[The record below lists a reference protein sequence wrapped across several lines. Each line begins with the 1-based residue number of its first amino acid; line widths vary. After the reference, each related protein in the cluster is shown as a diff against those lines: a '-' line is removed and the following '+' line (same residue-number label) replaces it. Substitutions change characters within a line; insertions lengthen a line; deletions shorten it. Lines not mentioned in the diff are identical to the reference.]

1 MYFYLLISKGFII
14 IIIIIIIV
22 IIIIIIIII
31 SISII
36 VVLGLVQTSNE
47 LNNCL
52 GWPKWYKFDFWFRR
66 QNLLVGLNSV
76 SRCTM
81 VHNAYQQKKS

>member
-14 IIIIIIIV
+14 IIIIIII
-22 IIIIIIIII
+22 IIL
-31 SISII
+31 SII
-36 VVLGLVQTSNE
+36 VVLGPVQTSNE
-47 LNNCL
+47 LKNCL

-66 QNLLVGLNSV
+66 QNLLVGLNSL

-81 VHNAYQQKKS
+81 VHNAYQ

>member
-1 MYFYLLISKGFII
+1 MYFYLLISKGFI
-14 IIIIIIIV
+14 

-52 GWPKWYKFDFWFRR
+52 G
-66 QNLLVGLNSV
+66 
-76 SRCTM
+76 
-81 VHNAYQQKKS
+81 